1 MRAAAELDRHGKTPF
16 HAGAVAHAPALVVL
30 LLGAL
35 ALAGCAAPGGPGGPK
50 PTCLENPSL
59 AACMDDPA
67 ATDDDTSDLAGLYRH
82 RLLTDV
88 ARQKADHMARLAG
101 PERADRRVSP
111 YAYAYMRQKA
121 LVRKLTR
128 TPEPNAAIATADTT
142 AGTAPGAPLAE
153 KTLDTPWRIAR
164 RTLYLA
170 APAHDGETS
179 TVALGDLDAAAL
191 DLTFVLPK
199 APDRQ
204 APAPATLTGA
214 CNGPVEVRT
223 GGAVL
228 PRSANAAFT
237 GRVVPRG
244 SAFTLRL
251 SPAATRCRIAVRHAG
266 GTARRILRLERT
278 GKDGFAAL
286 DRRYTACVIPRA
298 DHLSATARAFFEAN
312 TPSASC
318 VLPASRIDPL
328 ETPREGFQAKVEAL
342 LGRRLPD
349 SFVARQDPFA
359 PISLAGAPRLQA
371 ILVSSLMMKSD
382 FSGQVIGRLLAFHA
396 DRGTPVRIFVA
407 APQTRPKDRAF
418 LEQLSAAHP
427 NIALDILRW
436 QAPPGSGIG
445 DRLSVLH
452 RVQHIKVLVT
462 LGPRDK
468 DNTVILGGR
477 NIHDAY
483 LFKEPTKLGRWPAL
497 NQYRKGY
504 GSLNPFV
511 YYRDFELRLTGRRI
525 AESFATQI
533 GTVWNRDAETFLAR
547 RPATIL
553 RDTRQI
559 EPSEIAGRTLVRQV
573 VSVPYADGD
582 ALETLFVKLFDSA
595 QHRIDIVTPYI
606 NPPRAIEAAIDRAVA
621 RGVAVRIVTR
631 TELKGDLAGE
641 ILSYVNQRFINR
653 HFGKITI
660 RENTEDGAVLHAKL
674 ITIDDDLAIAGSVN
688 LNRRSFRHDTENVL
702 LILGKRQT
710 ARLRAAIDRL
720 DKPSHTV
727 TGRHHVPVLWRAILD
742 IPAINNVF

>member
-1 MRAAAELDRHGKTPF
+1 MRAAAEPNRHGKTPF
-16 HAGAVAHAPALVVL
+16 RAGAVAHAPALVGL
-30 LLGAL
+30 LLAAG
-35 ALAGCAAPGGPGGPK
+35 ALAGCAAPGGPGGPT
-50 PTCLENPSL
+50 PRCLENPTL
-59 AACMDDPA
+59 TACTGDRA
-67 ATDDDTSDLAGLYRH
+67 ATADSSGIAGLYRH

-88 ARQKADHMARLAG
+88 ARQKASHMARLVG
-101 PERADRRVSP
+101 PERTNRRISP

-121 LVRKLTR
+121 LVRKLAR
-128 TPEPNAAIATADTT
+128 TPEPEAAIATTDTN
-142 AGTAPGAPLAE
+142 AGAGPGTPLAE
-153 KTLDTPWRIAR
+153 KTLKTPWRIAR
-164 RTLYLA
+164 RTLYVT
-170 APAHDGETS
+170 APVHDGES
-179 TVALGDLDAAAL
+179 RTVALGDLDAAIL
-191 DLTFVLPK
+191 DLTFASPK
-199 APDRQ
+199 ARNRH
-204 APAPATLTGA
+204 APVSLSGT
-214 CNGPVEVRT
+214 CNGPVEIRT
-223 GGAVL
+223 GGAVS
-228 PRSANAAFT
+228 PKPAGAAFM
-237 GRVVPRG
+237 GLVGPRA

-251 SPAATRCRIAVRHAG
+251 SPTATRCRIDIHRANS
-266 GTARRILRLERT
+266 TAHRILRLERHRK
-278 GKDGFAAL
+278 GGFAAV
-286 DRRYTACVIPRA
+286 DRRYATCVIPRA

-312 TPSASC
+312 MPSASC
-318 VLPASRIDPL
+318 ILPAHRIDFL
-328 ETPREGFQAKVEAL
+328 AKPRKGFQAKVKAL
-342 LGRRLPD
+342 LGRPLPD
-349 SFVARQDPFA
+349 GFIDRQDPFA
-359 PISLAGAPRLQA
+359 PMSFAGAPRLQA
-371 ILVSSLMMKSD
+371 IFVSSLMMKSD

-427 NIALDILRW
+427 NIALDIVRW
-436 QAPPGSGIG
+436 HAPPGSGFV

-452 RVQHIKVLVT
+452 KVQHIKVLMT
-462 LGPRDK
+462 LGHRDT

-483 LFKEPTKLGRWPAL
+483 LFREPAELDRWPGL

-511 YYRDFELRLTGRRI
+511 YYRDFEIRLTGRRI

-533 GTVWNRDAETFLAR
+533 GTVWNRDAGTFLAR

-553 RDTRQI
+553 RGKRQI
-559 EPSEIAGRTLVRQV
+559 KPAEIAGRTFVRQI
-573 VSVPYADGD
+573 VSVPYADGG
-582 ALETLFVKLFDSA
+582 ALEALYVRLFDSA

-606 NPPRAIEAAIDRAVA
+606 NPPRAIEAAIDRAIA
-621 RGVAVRIVTR
+621 RGVAVRVVTR

-653 HFGKITI
+653 HFGRITI

-702 LILGKRQT
+702 LVLGKRQT

-720 DKPSHTV
+720 DKSSHTV
-727 TGRHHVPVLWRAILD
+727 TDRHHVPILWRAILD